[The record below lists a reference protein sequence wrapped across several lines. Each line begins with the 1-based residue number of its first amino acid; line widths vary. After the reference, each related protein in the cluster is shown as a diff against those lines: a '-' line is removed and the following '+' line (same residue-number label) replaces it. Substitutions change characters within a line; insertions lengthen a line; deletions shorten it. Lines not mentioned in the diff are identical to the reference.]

1 MPDSL
6 TIAPTDARSDEALR
20 IIQRMYDELNL
31 LYHNDPDGSFRPL
44 PFDRPG
50 GVFLMA
56 HDNGVAVGCAG
67 IIPYDA
73 ETGEVKRVYVEPEYR
88 GKGLSAAL
96 MSALEA
102 LAREL
107 GYKRLRLE
115 TGDLQ
120 PAAIRL
126 YEKIGYERIPCYGHY
141 TDNDDSVCFEKAL

>member
-6 TIAPTDARSDEALR
+6 TIAPADARSDEALR

-44 PFDRPG
+44 PFDEPG

-56 HDNGVAVGCAG
+56 RDNGAGIACAG

-73 ETGEVKRVYVEPEYR
+73 ETGEVKRVYVDPKYR

-96 MSALEA
+96 MAALEA
-102 LAREL
+102 
-107 GYKRLRLE
+107 YYHRLRLE

-141 TDNDDSVCFEKAL
+141 ADNDDSVCFEKPLSSSL